1 MKTEN
6 KLYKFDV
13 SVIIGTFNR
22 ANLLDRCLK
31 SVFSQK
37 EIDLEVIVVNDA
49 STDNTYEIVKKYI
62 DQYSDKL
69 IYINNK
75 ENKGISYNSNRAFEK
90 SSGQFI
96 ALIGDDDEW
105 TDEFK
110 LKKQIDCFFSR
121 KDKRLGLVGTW
132 WLETSNEKIYRK
144 TPDYPS
150 RLIERMLM
158 KGGIICG
165 STALISRKAWM
176 KVMGFDEKL
185 KRGTDSDLFRRI
197 VFSGYDIEILREFT
211 TSVDIGHGR
220 RMTQSDSI
228 DSLKKNLIAE
238 KYVLKKFWRI
248 FLKHPKSA
256 FYRIKKIMNIYLE
269 LINLYTRH
277 ARYSKRT
284 RF

>member
-90 SSGQFI
+90 SSGQFV

-110 LKKQIDCFFSR
+110 LKKQIDCFNSK
-121 KDKRLGLVGTW
+121 KDKQLGLVGTW
-132 WLETSNEKIYRK
+132 WLETSNERINRK

-176 KVMGFDEKL
+176 KVKGFDEKQ

-197 VFSGYDIEILREFT
+197 VFSGYDIEILPEFT

-220 RMTQSDSI
+220 RMTPADSI

-238 KYVLKKFWRI
+238 KYVLKKFLRI
-248 FLKHPKSA
+248 FLKHPNAA
-256 FYRIKKIMNIYLE
+256 FYRIKKIMNIYLK